1 VKIVVAQDAL
11 HAEGGVESY
20 LAAII
25 PAMRTRGH
33 SIALLFVRRRGGTP
47 LVGDLDGPIVG
58 VDSEQLD
65 GAFNELREWGPDVC
79 FSNNMAPLNVETRA
93 LAEWPVVKFMHG
105 YFGTCV
111 SALKTH
117 EFPAGV
123 ACHRRLSPACLAL
136 YGPRHCGVLTPAA
149 LVNGYRWAR
158 AQQRLLPRYARIV
171 IASDHMAKE
180 YARHGAPRER
190 LAMLPLFPSLPIAPG
205 TDAAPS
211 DSILFLGRMTNLKGG
226 DVLIRAVGRASTNL
240 RRPIRL
246 VMAGDGPQRA
256 GWQRLAVQERVDADF
271 PGWLD
276 ESQRI
281 SALRK
286 ATVLAVP
293 SIWPEPFGLVG
304 LEAASRGVPAVAF
317 DTGGIRQ
324 WLRHQVSGLLVPPA
338 DGYAG
343 MAGALATVLDNTD
356 LRRRLSDGA
365 IGAAREMSIDVH
377 ADALER
383 VLLSAA
389 RRSREPFAEVS
400 APS

>member
-25 PAMRTRGH
+25 PALRKRGH
-33 SIALLFVRRRGGTP
+33 SIALLFVRCRSGTP
-47 LVGDLDGPIVG
+47 LVSDLDGPIVG

-65 GAFNELREWGPDVC
+65 GAFHQLRAWGPDVC

-123 ACHRRLSPACLAL
+123 ACHRTLGPACLAL
-136 YGPRHCGVLTPAA
+136 YGPRHCGVLTPGA
-149 LVNGYRWAR
+149 LVSGYRWAR
-158 AQQRLLPRYARIV
+158 AQQRLLPRYASIV
-171 IASDHMAKE
+171 IASDHMAEE

-205 TDAAPS
+205 TDTAPS
-211 DSILFLGRMTNLKGG
+211 DSILFLGRMTSLKGG
-226 DVLIRAVGRASTNL
+226 DVLIRAVSRVSIDL

-256 GWQRLAVQERVDADF
+256 PWQRLAVQERVDANF

-281 SALRK
+281 SALSS

-338 DGYAG
+338 AGYSG
-343 MAGALATVLDNTD
+343 MAAALATVLNHPA

-365 IGAAREMSIDVH
+365 LDAAREMSIDVH

-383 VLLSAA
+383 VLLTAA
-389 RRSREPFAEVS
+389 RRSRVPSAEVS
-400 APS
+400 AHS

>member
-25 PAMRTRGH
+25 PAMRKRGH
-33 SIALLFVRRRGGTP
+33 SIALLFVRRRSGMP
-47 LVGDLDGPIVG
+47 LVGDVDGPVVA
-58 VDSEQLD
+58 VDSEHLD
-65 GAFNELREWGPDVC
+65 LAFTELRSWRPDVC
-79 FSNNMAPLNVETRA
+79 FSNNMAPLDVEMRA

-123 ACHRRLSPACLAL
+123 ACHRTLGPACLAL

-149 LVNGYRWAR
+149 LVGGYRWAR
-158 AQQRLLPRYARIV
+158 AQQRLLPQYANVV
-171 IASDHMAKE
+171 IASNHMADE

-190 LAMLPLFPSLPIAPG
+190 LAMLPLFPSLPVAASP
-205 TDAAPS
+205 DAAPR
-211 DSILFLGRMTNLKGG
+211 DSVLFLGRMTNLKGG
-226 DVLIRAVGRASTNL
+226 DVLVRAVSRASTDL

-256 GWQRLAVQERVDADF
+256 TWQRLAVQERVDADF

-276 ESQRI
+276 ESRRI
-281 SALRK
+281 SALSS

-304 LEAASRGVPAVAF
+304 LEAASRGVPAIAF
-317 DTGGIRQ
+317 DTGGIAQ
-324 WLRHQVSGLLVPPA
+324 WLRHQISGLLVPPA
-338 DGYAG
+338 DGDAG
-343 MAGALATVLDNTD
+343 IAKALATILDQPD

-365 IGAAREMSIDVH
+365 VATAREMSLDVH

-389 RRSREPFAEVS
+389 RRSRVPSSHVR

>member
-1 VKIVVAQDAL
+1 MKIVVAQDAL

-25 PAMRTRGH
+25 PAMRKRGH
-33 SIALLFVRRRGGTP
+33 SIALLFVRRRSGTP
-47 LVGDLDGPIVG
+47 LVGDIDGPIVG
-58 VDSEQLD
+58 VDSDHLDSAFAQLR
-65 GAFNELREWGPDVC
+65 AWEPDVC
-79 FSNNMAPLNVETRA
+79 FSNNMAPLDVETRA

-123 ACHRRLSPACLAL
+123 ACHRALGPACLAL
-136 YGPRHCGVLTPAA
+136 YVPRHCGALTPAA
-149 LVNGYRWAR
+149 LVSGYRWAR
-158 AQQRLLPRYARIV
+158 AQQRLLREYASVV
-171 IASDHMAKE
+171 IASDHMAEE

-190 LAMLPLFPSLPIAPG
+190 LAMLPLFPSLPV
-205 TDAAPS
+205 APS
-211 DSILFLGRMTNLKGG
+211 PDCAANDSILFLGRMTNLKGG
-226 DVLIRAVGRASTNL
+226 DVLIRAVSRASANL

-246 VMAGDGPQRA
+246 VMAGDGPQRTT
-256 GWQRLAVQERVDADF
+256 WQRLAVQERLDADF

-276 ESQRI
+276 ESGRI
-281 SALRK
+281 SALSR
-286 ATVLAVP
+286 ATLLAVP

-317 DTGGIRQ
+317 DTGGIKQ

-338 DGYAG
+338 DGYVG
-343 MAGALATVLDNTD
+343 MAGALATVLDAPD

-365 IGAAREMSIDVH
+365 IATAREMSIDVH
-377 ADALER
+377 ADGLER
-383 VLLSAA
+383 VLLSAT
-389 RRSREPFAEVS
+389 RRSRV
-400 APS
+400 APSEVGAHS